1 MRSMVSAVGIPRL
14 QAGEDVK
21 PSLYSVAGDLKCHCF
36 VRDGRIEY
44 LSDSTHEFRG
54 KSVDMPAWPFSGEI
68 A

>member
-1 MRSMVSAVGIPRL
+1 MKTGFTGKRYFEWLGRES
-14 QAGEDVK
+14 
-21 PSLYSVAGDLKCHCF
+21 DLKCHCF